1 MNIQAVLIVRDD
13 KETSLLVG
21 YFLLSKES
29 SRRWCHS
36 SACKMNAR
44 PERVLA
50 QKIIL
55 HQNLRVNLFS
65 RAAQSSKTD
74 I

>member
-44 PERVLA
+44 PESPCTE
-50 QKIIL
+50 
-55 HQNLRVNLFS
+55 NNT
-65 RAAQSSKTD
+65 SSKFKSKL
-74 I
+74 IFKGSSKLQN